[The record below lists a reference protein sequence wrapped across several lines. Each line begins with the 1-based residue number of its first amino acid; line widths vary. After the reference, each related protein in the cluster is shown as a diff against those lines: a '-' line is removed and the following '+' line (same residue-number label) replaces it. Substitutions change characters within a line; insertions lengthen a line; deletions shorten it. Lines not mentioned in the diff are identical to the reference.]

1 MPSLIGFVGSNVN
14 RFHRKLNNETSLL
27 TQKAKKRLAVEKK
40 EYILPD
46 NIWLN
51 IFNYCSPFDLYLWRR
66 VSRNFKRLIDP
77 KFDNILYLDVYKA
90 DISAFQDAT
99 GQSTEQFYR
108 HRNAQILMS
117 IDVHCSTLVVHQ
129 RWTSKDVNRL
139 FLAIR
144 KFAKT
149 VQTVVVDASIM
160 ELIAAGLS
168 SMDLNRWYTFQCYLQ
183 TFDGG
188 YEEDS
193 VHIQCIPSTITNQF
207 FPKLKEF
214 SLRISGKDYASLTR
228 MLDYQVTKEALF
240 SLSAIQLFRVIL
252 RPLPTSNERC
262 TSKRRL
268 SKHLRNFKNWIDVE
282 NLRERY
288 CQQYAT

>member
-27 TQKAKKRLAVEKK
+27 TQKAKKRLIVERKK
-40 EYILPD
+40 IILPD
-46 NIWLN
+46 DIWSN
-51 IFNYCSPFDLYLWRR
+51 IFNYSSPFDLYSWRR
-66 VSRNFKRLIDP
+66 VSKNFKRLIEP
-77 KFDNILYLDVYKA
+77 KFDNILYLDVYRA
-90 DISAFQDAT
+90 DLAAVQETSEQT
-99 GQSTEQFYR
+99 GEVFHR
-108 HRNAQILMS
+108 HHNAQILLH
-117 IDVHCSTLVVHQ
+117 IDVHCSTLIVNQ
-129 RWTSKDVNRL
+129 RWSSRDVNRL
-139 FLAIR
+139 FLAI
-144 KFAKT
+144 KSFAKT
-149 VQTVVVDASIM
+149 VQTVVLDASIV

-188 YEEDS
+188 FEEDS
-193 VHIQCIPSTITNQF
+193 VHIQCIPSQTTSQF

-214 SLRISGKDYASLTR
+214 SLRISEKDYAGLTR
-228 MLDYQVTKEALF
+228 MLDYQVTKEVLF

-252 RPLPTSNERC
+252 RPVPNHNKKC